1 MLKLRYENFFYKQKI
16 DPVYFNKYLE
26 FIESCFNRILPEGTP
41 VEYHHIV
48 SVCLIDD
55 PNLSF
60 MEKGLDN
67 LIPLTYE
74 EHYHAHDLE
83 ARAFPEHEGL
93 NYAFWR
99 MNYEHKYD
107 NVEKDLE
114 RVFEIKKKH
123 REYLIQR
130 ENLPENKEKHSKF
143 MKTLW
148 KTNPCFRE
156 ARQNPKVNALISQKR
171 RLNDKIFPERV
182 EKRRKRMQEVHGD
195 TVWLTNGKD
204 DQLIKA
210 DDFETLKELQ
220 SNGYIEGRTF
230 GKPNPDKVSRNS
242 SGRIWVNKNGK
253 TTTIHPENLEKYL
266 SDGWS
271 KGRGGPIYDS
281 KKNSESHKNLVWVT
295 NGKEQKQ
302 VTPAE
307 AHRLIYEEGW
317 ERGVIKEK
325 YSHLSDITRD
335 RVTGSRWM
343 NKDGVERQVRK
354 DLIESLL
361 KEGWEFG
368 KVTKQVWYTNGKENK
383 SVKADDYDKIE
394 FLENSGYRKGR
405 YIPKRKNA

>member
-26 FIESCFNRILPEGTP
+26 FIESCFNRTLPEGTP

-55 PNLSF
+55 PNISF
-60 MEKGLDN
+60 TEKGLDN

-83 ARAFPEHEGL
+83 ARAFPEHKGL
-93 NYAFWR
+93 NYAFWW
-99 MNYEHKYD
+99 MNHNHKYD
-107 NVEKDLE
+107 NTEKDPE
-114 RVFEIKKKH
+114 RYAEVRKKQCQYIKERESSSENRKKH
-123 REYLIQR
+123 SELMKFQWANNPVFR
-130 ENLPENKEKHSKF
+130 ENHKSSETIALRKQ
-143 MKTLW
+143 TL
-148 KTNPCFRE
+148 
-156 ARQNPKVNALISQKR
+156 
-171 RLNDKIFPERV
+171 RLNDSIHPERV
-182 EKRRKRMQEVHGD
+182 EQRIKLNSEYRRN
-195 TVWLTNGKD
+195 TVWLTNGED
-204 DQLIKA
+204 DQHIKA
-210 DDFETLKELQ
+210 DDFEALKELQ

-325 YSHLSDITRD
+325 YSCLSDITRD

-368 KVTKQVWYTNGKENK
+368 KVTKQVWYTNGEENK